1 MHQNHE
7 LELAFDFVQSTHRNL
22 FLTGKAGTGK
32 TTFLHRVKK
41 EIPKRMVV
49 VAPTGVAAINAKGIT
64 IHSFFQMPFG
74 PLPPD
79 ATLQNRRFSKK
90 KIHIIQSMDL
100 LVIDEISM
108 VRADLLDGIDQVLRR
123 YRDRTRPFGGVQLLM
138 IGDLHQLAPII
149 KPDDWEILKPYYDT
163 GYFFS
168 SQAFQQASVLG
179 LELTHVYRQSNQA
192 FITILNE
199 IRENRLSDASRQSLN
214 KRYMPDQ
221 LPGEKDGY
229 ITLTTHNAS
238 ADRINDQKLTAMK
251 STVFT
256 FEAEVSGTFPEYA
269 YPADELLTLKTGAQ
283 VMFVKNDS
291 SSKKEFYNGKIG
303 TITEMDDEVIEVQC
317 EGESSPIVVNR
328 ERWENIT
335 YTLNEETK
343 EIEEEVLGSFSQYPL
358 RLAWAITIHKSQGLT
373 FEKAVI
379 DAGSS
384 FAHGQTYVALSR
396 CKTLE
401 GIVLSSKITP
411 SGIICDQSVNHY
423 TKEIEEN
430 PPTQWD
436 LDESKRACQFALLG
450 ELFDYLPM
458 GEHISHCL
466 TNLTH
471 HQKAIEGNLTDALIT
486 IQTTTLPEL
495 IRIAGAFARQLD
507 SLMVEGQ
514 DLEANTVIQER
525 ITKACTYFLDQTQ
538 TAITSRLDEA
548 TFATD
553 NQSVKTLIDESLVKI
568 REELIVKRY
577 CLRGCKEGFTVK
589 DFLNIRAKAFFK
601 KQATRSTA
609 KTKVKDLS
617 SEHPELLKRL
627 QSWRDKQ
634 AKEESITPSRVSTL
648 KALVGISNEL
658 PDTLEKLRTIHGM
671 GDKRMKKYG
680 AKLLE
685 IVWIYNGKDEEKG
698 EGPGSVSRKV
708 RVQQSLNLG

>member
-64 IHSFFQMPFG
+64 IHSFFQVPFG

>member
-64 IHSFFQMPFG
+64 IHSFFQVPFG

-436 LDESKRACQFALLG
+436 LDESKRACQFALLE

>member
-1 MHQNHE
+1 
-7 LELAFDFVQSTHRNL
+7 
-22 FLTGKAGTGK
+22 
-32 TTFLHRVKK
+32 
-41 EIPKRMVV
+41 
-49 VAPTGVAAINAKGIT
+49 
-64 IHSFFQMPFG
+64 
-74 PLPPD
+74 
-79 ATLQNRRFSKK
+79 
-90 KIHIIQSMDL
+90 
-100 LVIDEISM
+100 
-108 VRADLLDGIDQVLRR
+108 
-123 YRDRTRPFGGVQLLM
+123 
-138 IGDLHQLAPII
+138 
-149 KPDDWEILKPYYDT
+149 
-163 GYFFS
+163 
-168 SQAFQQASVLG
+168 
-179 LELTHVYRQSNQA
+179 
-192 FITILNE
+192 
-199 IRENRLSDASRQSLN
+199 
-214 KRYMPDQ
+214 
-221 LPGEKDGY
+221 
-229 ITLTTHNAS
+229 
-238 ADRINDQKLTAMK
+238 
-251 STVFT
+251 
-256 FEAEVSGTFPEYA
+256 
-269 YPADELLTLKTGAQ
+269 
-283 VMFVKNDS
+283 
-291 SSKKEFYNGKIG
+291 
-303 TITEMDDEVIEVQC
+303 
-317 EGESSPIVVNR
+317 
-328 ERWENIT
+328 
-335 YTLNEETK
+335 
-343 EIEEEVLGSFSQYPL
+343 VLGSFSQYPL

>member
-303 TITEMDDEVIEVQC
+303 TITKMDDEVIEVQC

>member
-436 LDESKRACQFALLG
+436 LDESKRTCQFALLG